1 LLEEFRHDFFP
12 VFEHAFS
19 LGLQSMNEQLLVTS
33 FQQQRLCF
41 LDQLEPGTIAYNLPR
56 AMRLSGSLD
65 PATLAKALQFVISRH
80 ESIRTIFTFLDG
92 VPKQVV
98 LPDLPFELPM
108 VDLRDLPHAEREQAA
123 LRIAGEE
130 ARKPFDLSRG
140 PLLRAKLLW
149 LGHDDHLL
157 ILVMHHIITDGW
169 SMSVLFKEVGELYAS
184 FAAGE
189 KSRLPEL
196 PLQYSDFSIWQ
207 RQSVT
212 DDFLADQLDYW
223 KKKLQGAETVL
234 QLPTDRP
241 RSAVHSGRGNI
252 VRLELSSQT
261 KENLKALA
269 EGEGSTLFMALLALF
284 QLLLW
289 RYTSQ
294 SSILVGTPAAGRNQV
309 ELEKLIGFFVNA
321 LILRADPAAES
332 SFRQLLRQARA
343 NTLEALD
350 HQVPFEKVVEALN
363 PDRTIN
369 RNPLF
374 QVMFVFQNFPK
385 QKLEL
390 PGLVL
395 QEIELEGGV
404 AKFDLALEI
413 VDLDSLHCTFEYDSD
428 LYDASTIQ
436 RMAGHFAR
444 LVEGAIAAP
453 DEEIAKLPL
462 LTAAEIRQLAGWNET
477 ACDYPHD
484 LSIHAAFDEQAART
498 PGKTALICEEKRLSY
513 RELNQL
519 ANRLARSLMH
529 GGVKPATLVGVSQKR
544 SLEMVIALLAILKT
558 GAAYVP
564 LDPSYPEQR
573 LRFLVEDSQVNFVV
587 TSREFAGLFRK
598 YEISV
603 VEFDLESLS
612 AEEEGTTNTSPALA
626 GENRA
631 YLIYTSGSS
640 GIPKGVEGTHQAS
653 MNRFVWMWKTYPFL
667 EGDTCCQK
675 TALGFVDSVW
685 EIFGPLL
692 AGITSVVVPYDT
704 VVDPE
709 LLVQLLAKYEVTRI
723 VLVPSLLRVV
733 LDGVEDLQGKLPKLR
748 LWSCSGEVLPADL
761 VKRFAET
768 LPGATLLNI
777 YGCSEVGADVTWH
790 EVTPQDGD
798 PSVPIG
804 RPISNVQI
812 HILDHYMNRVPVGV
826 PGELYVGGDCLAR
839 GYWRRPDLD
848 AARFIT
854 HQFELD
860 DPIRLFKTGDLARY
874 LPNGEIQYIGRIDS
888 QVKINGILVELGEI
902 EVVLATHPTVRDV
915 VVVLDDRLGQKR
927 LGAYVTVRPGM
938 LPDVDELRRFLKFR
952 LPDYM
957 IPSEYFVV
965 EVFPFLPSGKVDR
978 KALASRTAA
987 HPIEE
992 RRYIA
997 PQTPT
1002 QESLAMIWRDVL
1014 GAGQVGITD
1023 NFFERGGHSLTAMRV
1038 VARIR
1043 QVFDVEIPIRSL
1055 FEEPTIKGLANKVE
1069 EARATGIRASTPI
1082 APRTKT
1088 ASLDR
1093 KAILTQLD
1101 KLSEDELRELL
1112 KQALKEKPGVASS

>member
-1 LLEEFRHDFFP
+1 
-12 VFEHAFS
+12 
-19 LGLQSMNEQLLVTS
+19 MTEQPLATS
-33 FQQQRLCF
+33 FQQQRLLF
-41 LDQLEPGTIAYNLPR
+41 LDQLEPGAIAYNLPR

-65 PATLAKALQFVISRH
+65 PATLAKAFQSVILRH

-92 VPKQVV
+92 EPKQVV
-98 LPDLPFELPM
+98 LPDLPFELPT
-108 VDLRDLPHAEREQAA
+108 VDLRGLPNADREQAA

-140 PLLRAKLLW
+140 PLLRAKLLR
-149 LGHDDHLL
+149 LGHEDHIL

-169 SMSVLFKEVGELYAS
+169 SMSMLFEEVGELYAS
-184 FAAGE
+184 FAAGG
-189 KSRLPEL
+189 KPKLPEL
-196 PLQYSDFSIWQ
+196 SLQYSDFSIWQ

-212 DDFLADQLDYW
+212 GDLLADQLAYW
-223 KKKLQGAETVL
+223 KKQLQGAETVL

-241 RSAVHSGRGNI
+241 RPAVHSGRGNS
-252 VRLELSSQT
+252 VRFELSSHT
-261 KENLKALA
+261 NENLRALA
-269 EGEGSTLFMALLALF
+269 KGEGSTLFMTLLALF

-294 SSILVGTPAAGRNQV
+294 SSILVGTPTAGRNEV
-309 ELEKLIGFFVNA
+309 ELENLIGFFANT
-321 LILRADPAAES
+321 LILRADPAAEG

-343 NTLEALD
+343 TTLEALA
-350 HQVPFEKVVEALN
+350 HQVVPFEKLVEALG

-374 QVMFVFQNFPK
+374 QVMFVFQNFPR
-385 QKLEL
+385 QKLEF

-395 QEIELEGGV
+395 QEIELEGGL
-404 AKFDLALEI
+404 AKFDLTLEI
-413 VDLDSLHCTFEYDSD
+413 IDLDSLYCTFEYDSD

-453 DEEIAKLPL
+453 DDKIAKFPL
-462 LTAAEIRQLAGWNET
+462 LTATEIQQLAEWNET
-477 ACDYPHD
+477 GSDYSRE
-484 LSIHAAFDEQAART
+484 LSIHAAFEAQAART
-498 PGKTALICEEKRLSY
+498 PEKTALICEGKRLSY

-519 ANRLARSLMH
+519 ANRLARSLIRR
-529 GGVKPATLVGVSQKR
+529 GVKPPTLVGVSQKR
-544 SLEMVIALLAILKT
+544 SLEMVITLLGILKT

-564 LDPSYPEQR
+564 LDPAYPEQR
-573 LRFLVEDSQVNFVV
+573 LRFLVEDSQVNLVV

-598 YEISV
+598 REIDIM
-603 VEFDLESLS
+603 EFDLESLS
-612 AEEEGTTNTSPALA
+612 AEEEGTSNPSLTLA
-626 GENRA
+626 AGNRA

-640 GIPKGVEGTHQAS
+640 GIPKGVQGTHQAS
-653 MNRFVWMWKTYPFL
+653 VNRFVWMWKNYPFV

-692 AGITSVVVPYDT
+692 GGITSVILPYDA

-733 LDGVEDLQGKLPKLR
+733 LDGVEGLQGKLPKLR

-761 VKRFAET
+761 VKRFRET
-768 LPGATLLNI
+768 LPDASLLNI
-777 YGCSEVGADVTWH
+777 YGSSEVGADVTWH
-790 EVTPQDGD
+790 EIASRDGD
-798 PSVPIG
+798 APVPVG

-812 HILDHYMNRVPVGV
+812 HILDPYMNHVPVGV
-826 PGELYVGGDCLAR
+826 PGELYVGGDCLAL
-839 GYWRRPDLD
+839 GYWRRPDLN
-848 AARFIT
+848 AERFIT
-854 HQFELD
+854 HQFEPD
-860 DPIRLFKTGDLARY
+860 KPIRLFKTGDLGRY
-874 LPNGEIQYIGRIDS
+874 LPNGEIQYIGRADN

-902 EVVLATHPTVRDV
+902 EVVLATHPTVRDA

-927 LGAYVTVRPGM
+927 LGAYVTVRLGM
-938 LPDVDELRRFLKFR
+938 HPDVDELRRFLKFR

-965 EVFPFLPSGKVDR
+965 EVFPLLPSGKVDR
-978 KALASRTAA
+978 NILASRTAA
-987 HPIEE
+987 RPIDE
-992 RRYIA
+992 RCYIA
-997 PQTPT
+997 PETST
-1002 QESLAMIWRDVL
+1002 QESLALIWRNVL
-1014 GAGQVGITD
+1014 GAEQVGITD
-1023 NFFERGGHSLTAMRV
+1023 NFFEMGGHSLMAMRV

-1043 QVFDVEIPIRSL
+1043 RVFDVEIPIRSL
-1055 FEEPTIKGLANKVE
+1055 FEDPTIKGLANRVD
-1069 EARATGIRASTPI
+1069 EAKAIGIRASTPI
-1082 APRTKT
+1082 TPRTKT
-1088 ASLDR
+1088 ASLD
-1093 KAILTQLD
+1093 KEAILTQLD

-1112 KQALKEKPGVASS
+1112 KQVLKEKPGVASS